1 MIKVAIDAMG
11 GDYAPQ
17 AIVDGA
23 ITAAVD
29 HNLHLILVGQKEL
42 IYKEMER
49 YPSNNLP
56 ISVQDASQNIGMKEL
71 PSVVFKKKRNSSI
84 CVALDLVRQGEA
96 HALVSAG
103 NSGAILAA
111 SMLILKR
118 LKGVDRPAIATLL
131 PTKRGASLL
140 LDAGSNVDCKPFH
153 LIQFAIMGSS
163 YAKFAL
169 GRELPT
175 VGLLSN
181 GQEDTKGNELT
192 RECNSILKES
202 SLNYVGYLEG
212 RDIYQGS
219 ADVIV
224 CDGFVGNVVL
234 KISEGLAET
243 LIHLLEEE
251 IKKGLFSRIGFFL
264 SRKAFK
270 KLKKM
275 SDYSEYGGAPLLG
288 IDGIAIVS
296 HGSSSPKAIK
306 NAILVAKELVER
318 NLNQLLIEDLEK
330 SQEIQS
336 LGRKRPFRLLGRML
350 HH

>member
-1 MIKVAIDAMG
+1 MINIAVDAMG

-17 AIVDGA
+17 AVIDGA
-23 ITAAVD
+23 VAAAVD
-29 HNLHLILVGQKEL
+29 NNLHLTLVGQKEL
-42 IYKEMER
+42 IFREMER

-56 ISVQDASQNIGMKEL
+56 ISVQDASQNIGMKEP

-84 CVALDLVRQGEA
+84 CVAFDLVRKGEA

-103 NSGAILAA
+103 NSGAVLAA
-111 SMLILKR
+111 SMLVLKR

-131 PTKRGASLL
+131 PTKKGTSFL

-153 LIQFAIMGSS
+153 LIQFAIMGST

-169 GRELPT
+169 GKEHPT

-192 RECNSILKES
+192 RECNLILKKS

-212 RDIYQGS
+212 RDIYEGS

-224 CDGFVGNVVL
+224 CDGFVGNVAL
-234 KISEGLAET
+234 KISEGLAEI
-243 LIHLLEEE
+243 LIQILEKE
-251 IKKGLFSRIGFFL
+251 IKKSFLSTIGFFL

-270 KLKKM
+270 RLKEM

-288 IDGIAIVS
+288 VDGVAVIS
-296 HGSSSPKAIK
+296 HGGSSPKAIK

-318 NLNQLLIEDLEK
+318 GLNQFITEDLEK
-330 SQEIQS
+330 NQELQS
-336 LGRKRPFRLLGRML
+336 LGKKRSFKLLGRML
-350 HH
+350 HS

>member
-1 MIKVAIDAMG
+1 LIKIAVDAMG
-11 GDYAPQ
+11 GDYAPR

-23 ITAAVD
+23 IAAAMD
-29 HNLHLILVGQKEL
+29 HDLHLILVGQKDL
-42 IYKEMER
+42 IHKEMER

-56 ISVQDASQNIGMKEL
+56 VSVQDAPQDIGMKEL
-71 PSVVFKKKRNSSI
+71 PSAVFKKKRDSSI

-111 SMLILKR
+111 SMLILRR
-118 LKGVDRPAIATLL
+118 LQGVDRPAIATSL
-131 PTKRGASLL
+131 PTKKGTSFL

-153 LIQFAIMGSS
+153 LVQFAIMGST
-163 YAKFAL
+163 YAKFIL
-169 GRELPT
+169 GKEQPT
-175 VGLLSN
+175 VALLSN

-192 RECNSILKES
+192 RECNSILKKS

-212 RDIYQGS
+212 RDIYEGS

-224 CDGFVGNVVL
+224 CDGFVGNIAL
-234 KISEGLAET
+234 KISEGLAEAFV
-243 LIHLLEEE
+243 HFMEEE
-251 IKKGLFSRIGFFL
+251 MKKGFLSRIGFIL
-264 SRKAFK
+264 SRKAFRR
-270 KLKKM
+270 LKRM

-296 HGSSSPKAIK
+296 HGSSSAKAIK

-318 NLNQLLIEDLEK
+318 KLNQFLMEDLEK
-330 SQEIQS
+330 NQELQS
-336 LGRKRPFRLLGRML
+336 LGRKRPFKLLGRMRR
-350 HH
+350 